1 MRTQAV
7 VIEHAVVYYDEAQG
21 MAGGNRCA
29 AGQLDEHG
37 VVGQTPP
44 HDPASHVR

>member
-1 MRTQAV
+1 MRTQTV
-7 VIEHAVVYYDEAQG
+7 VIEHATVYDNEAQG
-21 MAGGNRCA
+21 LAGNRCP